1 MVTKEE
7 LSDQINSILDAD
19 FDFSEM
25 SKDDLELFHEL
36 LDEGALLEP
45 QMKYLVKE
53 HGKDK
58 LEEQVDDWYPGKF
71 ASLLM

>member
-1 MVTKEE
+1 MATKEE

-19 FDFSEM
+19 MAFEEM
-25 SKDDLELFHEL
+25 PKEDLELFHEL

-45 QMKYLVKE
+45 QMKHLVKV

-58 LEEQVDDWYPGKF
+58 LEEQVDEWYPGKY
-71 ASLLM
+71 ARLVL